1 MTARPDV
8 TGQLDAEQLVK
19 REAYVSA
26 SIAHRWTLIALA
38 VLLLLL
44 VRALGVAGASWSY
57 AIGFGIALAAANF
70 ALQWA
75 TRRTSWR
82 PWHGPTNVGLGSA
95 MISGILYGFGASG
108 HALYPLYLLT
118 PARAA
123 LSLGP
128 FEALG
133 ALVLNQV
140 GFTVVTALRAGEGA
154 WTWGLFLGESVILL
168 VVGAALI
175 PAPAAVIDRL
185 RAARGTLAQL
195 ESGNLAVKAA
205 DGARDEL
212 GFLGSSLNRTIAAL
226 AGMVRDVQRQ
236 AQGLAAMAQQ
246 LSASTQQLQAASH
259 EIALAAADLT
269 RGTER
274 QQQLIGRGRED
285 IVAAAGVAEA
295 LHGRARDAERQIGAI
310 AGQAQERGKEIARSG
325 ALLEALGG
333 QIDHAAQAAVT
344 LEQRSREIGKRVDSM
359 TRIGSQTDLLALNAA
374 IEAARAG
381 PQGLGFRVVADEVRK
396 LSEQSSRAAE
406 EVRTRVRDTQ
416 EQIQVVIAALFEG
429 RQTATG
435 VGTVSAAVR
444 TALDAIFADLNRTVQ
459 FAATFATETAHQA
472 ERMHDVTQRMAEA
485 AGIADAA
492 AEGAQRA
499 SAATEQQMA
508 SVGELAKT
516 SQHLAE
522 SAAHLTAT
530 IRRFNLDG
538 AGSA

>member
-1 MTARPDV
+1 
-8 TGQLDAEQLVK
+8 
-19 REAYVSA
+19 
-26 SIAHRWTLIALA
+26 
-38 VLLLLL
+38 
-44 VRALGVAGASWSY
+44 
-57 AIGFGIALAAANF
+57 
-70 ALQWA
+70 
-75 TRRTSWR
+75 
-82 PWHGPTNVGLGSA
+82 